1 MSSLQT
7 NLIILDAMIT
17 AEKNGRRTIKE
28 QVNIKNS
35 KVNALEHIDSKGKP
49 FSIEVITDELIGKD
63 DAVMILAADD
73 KVS

>member
-1 MSSLQT
+1 
-7 NLIILDAMIT
+7 MIT

-35 KVNALEHIDSKGKP
+35 KITILEHIDAKGKP
-49 FSIEVITDELIGKD
+49 FSIEVTTDALIGKD